1 MRQHL
6 DGRIASAGFA
16 SGDRF
21 VVGDWR
27 ATPIGPMND
36 VFWAAPS
43 GERVL
48 LVPSATVGDFVS
60 SVYRF
65 DRIDVVPF
73 VVASDRRTLRVVAGD
88 IELSVHTGPAI
99 RVPFHRPCWFTRVV
113 EDRIAGRLV
122 DVHTFG
128 TSPTGVREW
137 YRATA
142 LRIVRAASA
151 RIDGRDLGAF
161 GPARPALRVG
171 FGEAPRWPSIVE
183 LRTTIDGPRT
193 DANVA
198 ATAPDTEMAAIS
210 S

>member
-1 MRQHL
+1 MRLHL

-36 VFWAAPS
+36 VFWATAA

-48 LVPSATVGDFVS
+48 LVPSEAVGAFVS

-73 VVASDRRTLRVVAGD
+73 AVVSDRRALHVVAGPV
-88 IELSVHTGPAI
+88 ELAL
-99 RVPFHRPCWFTRVV
+99 RVGRALRIPFHRPCWFTRLV
-113 EDRIAGRLV
+113 EDPIAHRTV
-122 DVHTFG
+122 DVRTFG
-128 TSPTGVREW
+128 VSPTGVREW
-137 YRATA
+137 YRATG
-142 LRIVRAASA
+142 LRFMWAATA

-161 GPARPALRVG
+161 GPARPALNVG
-171 FGEAPRWPSIVE
+171 FGEAPRWSSIVE
-183 LRTTIDGPRT
+183 LRTTIDGAPAT
-193 DANVA
+193 YA
-198 ATAPDTEMAAIS
+198 APEPDTAMAAIS
-210 S
+210 P

>member
-36 VFWAAPS
+36 VFWAASS

-48 LVPSATVGDFVS
+48 LVPSTRVGDFVS

-65 DRIDVVPF
+65 DRIEVVPF
-73 VVASDRRTLRVVAGD
+73 VVASDARSLRVVAGD
-88 IELSVHTGPAI
+88 VELSFQGGRAL

-113 EDRIAGRLV
+113 EDRIAQRLV
-122 DVHTFG
+122 DVRTYGF
-128 TSPTGVREW
+128 SPTGVREW
-137 YRATA
+137 YRATG

-151 RIDGRDLGAF
+151 RVAGTDLGAF
-161 GPARPALRVG
+161 GPARPALHVG

-183 LRTTIDGPRT
+183 LRTTIDGART
-193 DANVA
+193 DRYARRAASEMVA
-198 ATAPDTEMAAIS
+198 SAP
-210 S
+210 

>member
-48 LVPSATVGDFVS
+48 LVPSAEVGAFVS

-65 DRIDVVPF
+65 DRIEVVPF
-73 VVASDRRTLRVVAGD
+73 VVVSDRRSLCVVAGD
-88 IELSVHTGPAI
+88 VELLVRTGPAI

-113 EDRIAGRLV
+113 EDGIARRFV
-122 DVHTFG
+122 DVSTYG

-142 LRIVRAASA
+142 LRIVRSASA
-151 RIDGRDLGAF
+151 RIDGRDLGAY

-183 LRTTIDGPRT
+183 LRTTIEGG
-193 DANVA
+193 AVHA
-198 ATAPDTEMAAIS
+198 VSEAPATEMAAIS